1 MDNNELLSEYRT
13 GDVHPPK
20 SYRVP
25 MTVLLFLVIFLG
37 SLISV
42 LGFGGIRIFWL
53 LGNEKANTSVRFIDQ
68 MQLTP
73 VAEAECYTEIQS
85 LGIRGRFLTDFEQ
98 RYFDLPQGVYI
109 NGSALF
115 VPDLCIGDVLLQID
129 GEVITDQ
136 QMLES
141 LLDSYASGTNL
152 TLDIYRKG
160 HHQTV
165 SAIYFKT
172 NEENQ

>member
-13 GDVHPPK
+13 GDMHPPK
-20 SYRVP
+20 NYRLP

-37 SLISV
+37 SLISA

-53 LGNEKANTSVRFIDQ
+53 LGNEQANTSVRFIDE

-73 VAEAECYTEIQS
+73 VAEAKNYTEVVS

-115 VPDLCIGDVLLQID
+115 VPDLCVGDVLLQKHIAQT
-129 GEVITDQ
+129 GITQ
-136 QMLES
+136 
-141 LLDSYASGTNL
+141 
-152 TLDIYRKG
+152 K
-160 HHQTV
+160 
-165 SAIYFKT
+165 
-172 NEENQ
+172 